1 MQPKT
6 HSRFYAL
13 DFARGLSAIGIVIF
27 HIFAAKFHLL
37 RGLFFFVD
45 FFFVLSGFVLAKSLI
60 NLQDSESEKKFL
72 KSRVLRLF
80 PMALSGVLFVVAIQL
95 FIDLKHL
102 ILGIENAKRIDTS
115 IITLLPA
122 ITLTQVFYAKSQL
135 LLFPLWSLSAEW
147 ITNIISI
154 FFMRKKRLGIFLY
167 LFIGIVLTFLGLNN
181 FELGIFLGSS
191 WSLSLGRSIFGFA
204 IGILTYKIYLT
215 GKMKNI
221 KIHTIISTSII
232 LFLYVLFLKIGM
244 NFLYFSPLVFGYA
257 VLSLSS
263 VKESYFSLTQRRI
276 CAYFGKLSFGIYVWH
291 IPMLNLWTLIS
302 HKYNF
307 ILQIDFFNY
316 VINFVVTLILSIFL
330 TNIVI
335 KYVEI
340 PIRRKFR

>member
-1 MQPKT
+1 MNFLNVNEKKLP
-6 HSRFYAL
+6 SFL
-13 DFARGLSAIGIVIF
+13 P
-27 HIFAAKFHLL
+27 
-37 RGLFFFVD
+37 
-45 FFFVLSGFVLAKSLI
+45 SLI
-60 NLQDSESEKKFL
+60 IKKDNW
-72 KSRVLRLF
+72 
-80 PMALSGVLFVVAIQL
+80 P
-95 FIDLKHL
+95 
-102 ILGIENAKRIDTS
+102 N
-115 IITLLPA
+115 
-122 ITLTQVFYAKSQL
+122 
-135 LLFPLWSLSAEW
+135 
-147 ITNIISI
+147 TNIISI

-291 IPMLNLWTLIS
+291 IPMLNLWNLIS